1 MTVGRHGTEVPVPLV
16 PGRMGAHT
24 RCLLQKLGQVIFRLL
39 EGELAELGLRIRH
52 YSVIGSLLDRGPM
65 SQQDICGYLRID
77 SATMVATID
86 DLERLGLV
94 QRKRRD
100 GDRRSYVVSITPEGE
115 QATERID
122 RLMQRLDDE
131 LLADITGPQRRQ
143 LSHVAGK
150 LSAGP
155 TLTAAYD
162 GIRGS

>member
-1 MTVGRHGTEVPVPLV
+1 MTVGRDGIELPVPLV
-16 PGRMGAHT
+16 PGRMAAHT
-24 RCLLQKLGQVIFRLL
+24 SCVLQKLGQVIFRLL
-39 EGELAELGLRIRH
+39 ESELAALGLRIRH

-65 SQQDICGYLRID
+65 SQQDIGTYLRID

-115 QATERID
+115 KATERID
-122 RLMQRLDDE
+122 QLMQQLDDE
-131 LLADITGPQRRQ
+131 FLADITGPQRRQ
-143 LSHVAGK
+143 LGHVASK